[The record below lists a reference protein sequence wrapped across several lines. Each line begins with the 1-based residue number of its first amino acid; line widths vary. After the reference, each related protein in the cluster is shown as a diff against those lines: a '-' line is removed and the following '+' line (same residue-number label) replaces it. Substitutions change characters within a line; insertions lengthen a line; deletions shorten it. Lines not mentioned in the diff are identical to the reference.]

1 MARSLG
7 LITSFLGNLVS
18 TIIGRRG
25 ITLSVETEFR
35 AMTSGV
41 CELLWVK
48 IILKDL
54 KVQWSKPMKL
64 YCDHK
69 STINIAHNPM

>member
-1 MARSLG
+1 MHIRLHIPYTLLG
-7 LITSFLGNLVS
+7 
-18 TIIGRRG
+18 RG
-25 ITLSVETEFR
+25 VTITLSVETEFR
-35 AMTSGV
+35 AMTAGV